1 MAVKEAEPKPETAIS
16 FANITAN
23 KSTITSV
30 SQHRRITRS
39 ASKPHQFDQPTTIS
53 VGRSADMSITIP
65 DTDQALSSACDVVN
79 LTGEDLLTDQNGWK
93 EVEGKKKKNKR
104 NTGKGPADQPQSDGY
119 GPTSPNVKNCD
130 TESIISA
137 VKSAKPRKPQVLI
150 GTAEAKTDCGLT
162 GAKKAWFHIGLHRPI
177 VIISVY
183 RSPDGDSEQFLQL
196 LDNCL
201 ESLSLKNKAI
211 ILCGDF
217 NIHLETTSKEEA
229 AFTNLLRCH
238 NIFIANRKPTRGS
251 VCLDTFATNL
261 DQWDFDV
268 SVENPLIADH
278 CAVVFKLKARSA
290 MFNEFFPL
298 IPTGAPKPKVTLR
311 PAARSSGKKWF
322 TDELKHLK
330 LHVLML
336 HDLSKKATLASVK
349 TILDTQYRKYFK
361 IYRGKL
367 KAAKIAQ
374 NVSYIDSAPNR
385 CKAAWQ
391 VINQNKVKSQ
401 QFSYP
406 GSPDDFN
413 TFFIKSV
420 EDIVSK
426 FPQAADVSL
435 DLGFLPTPNC
445 TLMEWEEV
453 SPKLITALV
462 KNFRSSKSQ
471 DVYGMS
477 GEVLKSVIDAIAD
490 PLCKAINC
498 CLRFGVF
505 PDYMKISRT
514 IPIYKK
520 GDHQELA
527 NYRPISIIPVL
538 AKVME
543 SVMKIQLVKYFEE
556 NNLFMAGQHG
566 FRRCHSTT
574 TAILSLVEQITK
586 AFEEGE
592 SMALTLCDLSRAFDC
607 VSHQLLLQKLSHY
620 GIGST
625 VHKTLASYLLH
636 RKQAVFLEGAQSGIL
651 LVKHGVPQGSVLGPL
666 LFLIL
671 VNDLELEGR
680 SLLFADD
687 STLTTRGKDL
697 NRVRQDAIMLLDR
710 AKQWFEVNHLQL
722 NPDKT
727 QHLICTLK
735 RDIGSQTNDNVKLL
749 GFYLD
754 RRMTWTAH
762 VSQVCV
768 KLSRVLC
775 LLRKLRNQV
784 TEPYLQTAYH
794 AIFQSHII
802 YGLILWGHSGA
813 CEDVLKLQKKAVRI
827 ITSSGYLEHC
837 RPIFIRLNI
846 LTVYSQYVYNSI
858 LQVREQSFSI
868 PSRSDIHGY
877 DTRRARDLNIARCRL
892 SGTLR
897 SFPRYGQKLFNLL
910 PISVRHLEHAKF
922 KSALHEELIRRPL
935 YSLKELEEKPLFG

>member
-1 MAVKEAEPKPETAIS
+1 MCENSLVY
-16 FANITAN
+16 
-23 KSTITSV
+23 V
-30 SQHRRITRS
+30 
-39 ASKPHQFDQPTTIS
+39 
-53 VGRSADMSITIP
+53 
-65 DTDQALSSACDVVN
+65 DT
-79 LTGEDLLTDQNGWK
+79 
-93 EVEGKKKKNKR
+93 
-104 NTGKGPADQPQSDGY
+104 
-119 GPTSPNVKNCD
+119 
-130 TESIISA
+130 
-137 VKSAKPRKPQVLI
+137 
-150 GTAEAKTDCGLT
+150 
-162 GAKKAWFHIGLHRPI
+162 GLHRPI

-183 RSPDGDSEQFLQL
+183 RSPDGDLEQFLQL

-278 CAVVFKLKARSA
+278 CAVVFKLKARSVIVSKVVPPISWHKNYNFYKRHISDDKVQLLLRA
-290 MFNEFFPL
+290 LYQIDWNSELVRNGPEVFDSLFTCICHKFNEFFPL

-322 TDELKHLK
+322 TNELKHLK

-336 HDLSKKATLASVK
+336 HDLSKKVTLASVK

-374 NVSYIDSAPNR
+374 NVSYIDSAQNR

-543 SVMKIQLVKYFEE
+543 SVMKIQLLKYFEE
-556 NNLFMAGQHG
+556 NNLFMVGQHG

-574 TAILSLVEQITK
+574 TAILSLVEEITK

-625 VHKTLASYLLH
+625 VHKTLASYLLN
-636 RKQAVFLEGAQSGIL
+636 RKQAVLSGR
-651 LVKHGVPQGSVLGPL
+651 GSCW
-666 LFLIL
+666 
-671 VNDLELEGR
+671 
-680 SLLFADD
+680 S
-687 STLTTRGKDL
+687 STECL
-697 NRVRQDAIMLLDR
+697 
-710 AKQWFEVNHLQL
+710 
-722 NPDKT
+722 
-727 QHLICTLK
+727 
-735 RDIGSQTNDNVKLL
+735 
-749 GFYLD
+749 
-754 RRMTWTAH
+754 
-762 VSQVCV
+762 
-768 KLSRVLC
+768 RVLFWG
-775 LLRKLRNQV
+775 
-784 TEPYLQTAYH
+784 PY
-794 AIFQSHII
+794 
-802 YGLILWGHSGA
+802 
-813 CEDVLKLQKKAVRI
+813 
-827 ITSSGYLEHC
+827 SS
-837 RPIFIRLNI
+837 
-846 LTVYSQYVYNSI
+846 
-858 LQVREQSFSI
+858 
-868 PSRSDIHGY
+868 
-877 DTRRARDLNIARCRL
+877 
-892 SGTLR
+892 
-897 SFPRYGQKLFNLL
+897 
-910 PISVRHLEHAKF
+910 
-922 KSALHEELIRRPL
+922 
-935 YSLKELEEKPLFG
+935 